1 MSKDNST
8 LSASSAVSLS
18 ADGCAK
24 VSQLDPARWGWLS
37 AAEAAAELGIT
48 PQAVRKAAREGRI
61 IARRPAWLGKWL
73 VPSAEIERILAEGRG
88 VRRED

>member
-8 LSASSAVSLS
+8 QSASPAFSPSA
-18 ADGCAK
+18 
-24 VSQLDPARWGWLS
+24 LDPHAHGWLS
-37 AAEAAAELGIT
+37 ASEAAAELGVT

-61 IARRPAWLGKWL
+61 LARRPAWLGKWL

>member
-8 LSASSAVSLS
+8 LSASPALPPS

-24 VSQLDPARWGWLS
+24 VSQLDPARWGWLTAS
-37 AAEAAAELGIT
+37 EAAAELGVT

-73 VPSAEIERILAEGRG
+73 VPSSEVERILDEDKG

>member
-1 MSKDNST
+1 MSEDSIT
-8 LSASSAVSLS
+8 LSASPAVPLS
-18 ADGCAK
+18 ADGFAK

-37 AAEAAAELGIT
+37 ASEAAAELGIT

-73 VPSAEIERILAEGRG
+73 VPSSEVERILAEGKG